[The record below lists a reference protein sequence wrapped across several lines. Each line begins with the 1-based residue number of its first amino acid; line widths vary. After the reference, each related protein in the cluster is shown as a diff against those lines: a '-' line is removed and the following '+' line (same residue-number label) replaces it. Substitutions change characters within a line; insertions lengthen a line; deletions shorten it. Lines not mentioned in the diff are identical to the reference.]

1 MPDCPYVAHAERII
15 HRRHDTA
22 GDAGN
27 PCENDRDRY
36 FARIQK
42 LNTRTEI
49 FMSEVT
55 TDPSSEADAFRVR
68 SSGGRSGPPPLR
80 NVRGG
85 YRPPNWRKNLGVLAV
100 VLFVGYLLYIWEVRR
115 VMVEQ
120 GNVLVLLKKNG
131 NRSLRG
137 DQTIVPKA
145 PPLGTPAYAV
155 WEKEYGDCNGILE
168 QVVPEGTYF
177 QFSPFDYERYIIP
190 LNSSHNQSEYGG
202 GDGAIIPADKVG
214 IVVKKF
220 GKPLDTGQ
228 VLADPAR
235 DQRGPLQ
242 ILLPPGRYNEYANP
256 FAYEIKHVPPMTIDP
271 GYRGVVTIMAGK
283 PTSDSNQYLVKTG
296 EQGVQQQ
303 TELEGFRYVNPFEK
317 RIMPISI
324 LSQRFQMIGADA
336 IKFPSSDSFDIQ
348 LEGFVEWSIDPE
360 QLPLIYVQYAEGG
373 GLIEFLE
380 EKVILP
386 YSRSFCRLVGSQYLA
401 RDFISGDTKLKFQ
414 MEFERQLRVACK
426 KEGILVKQA
435 LVRNIEPPIQI
446 KQPINEREIAKEQI
460 LQYEQQIKVA
470 RSAAL
475 LGAQMEMANQNKDI
489 GKTNKDVVTVT
500 KKAEQMREVALTKAQ
515 QDLAVAKLK
524 LEAAQKVADAMMF
537 RGKAEA
543 EVILLKRQ
551 AEAEPLRQQV
561 LAFGDGDT
569 YARYFFYQK
578 VAPSI
583 KSILSNTDG
592 PFADLLKQF
601 SAPSVKVNPSS
612 KLTDSQH

>member
-1 MPDCPYVAHAERII
+1 MLDESM
-15 HRRHDTA
+15 
-22 GDAGN
+22 N
-27 PCENDRDRY
+27 P
-36 FARIQK
+36 
-42 LNTRTEI
+42 
-49 FMSEVT
+49 
-55 TDPSSEADAFRVR
+55 PSEADAFRVR
-68 SSGGRSGPPPLR
+68 SSA
-80 NVRGG
+80 NRGG
-85 YRPPNWRKNLGVLAV
+85 LPPFQNSRGAYRRPNWKKNLAILILA
-100 VLFVGYLLYIWEVRR
+100 LGVGYGLYVWEVRR
-115 VMVEQ
+115 VVVDQ

-131 NRSLRG
+131 SKSLAG
-137 DQTIVPKA
+137 DQTIVPR
-145 PPLGTPAYAV
+145 PPTGGTKEEYAE
-155 WEKEYGDCNGILE
+155 WEKQYGDCNGILE
-168 QVVPEGTYF
+168 QVIPEGTYF
-177 QFSPFDYERYIIP
+177 QFSPFDFERYIIP
-190 LNSSHNQSEYGG
+190 LNSSGRPSEYGG

-214 IVVKKF
+214 VVVKKF
-220 GKPLDTGQ
+220 GKALDTGQ

-242 ILLPPGRYNEYANP
+242 TLLRPGRYNEYANP
-256 FAYEIKHVPPMTIDP
+256 FAYEIKHVAPMTIDP

-283 PTSDSNQYLVKTG
+283 PAADSNQYLVKTG

-303 TELEGFRYVNPFEK
+303 TEPEGFRYVNPFEK

-324 LSQRFQMIGADA
+324 LSQRFQMIGGDA

-373 GLIEFLE
+373 GLIEYLE

-414 MEFERQLRVACK
+414 MEFERQLRAACK

-475 LGAQMEMANQNKDI
+475 LGAQQEMALQNQDI

-500 KKAEQMREVALTKAQ
+500 KRAEQMREVALTHAQ
-515 QDLAVAKLK
+515 QELAVAKLK
-524 LEAAQKVADAMMF
+524 LEAAQKVADALIS

-543 EVILLKRQ
+543 AVVLLKRQ

-561 LAFGDGDT
+561 QAFGDGDT
-569 YARYFFYQK
+569 FARYFFYQK
-578 VAPSI
+578 IAPSM
-583 KSILSNTDG
+583 KTILSNTDG
-592 PFADLLKQF
+592 PFAELFKQF
-601 SAPSVKVNPSS
+601 SAPPTKAEPSR
-612 KLTDSQH
+612 KLTDAQP